1 MQKDFRVRQNKTLI
15 TSSSA
20 VGTTVF
26 FFQRT
31 EEWVYLETLLG
42 DFHMTISHINEGNN
56 SCNKGLYGQLNHTHI
71 LIGSY
76 L

>member
-1 MQKDFRVRQNKTLI
+1 MGF
-15 TSSSA
+15 
-20 VGTTVF
+20 
-26 FFQRT
+26 
-31 EEWVYLETLLG
+31 LETLLG

-76 L
+76 LWSFGG